1 MTSYRKSLLVS
12 LRQVFAEVLLIVA
25 GTLFFFG
32 LAATLGLPG
41 EDSTH
46 EPPTALAVGDRFTR

>member
-1 MTSYRKSLLVS
+1 MTGYGKSLSVS

-46 EPPTALAVGDRFTR
+46 ETPTALAEGDRFAR

>member
-1 MTSYRKSLLVS
+1 MTSYGKSLLVS

-41 EDSTH
+41 EDSAH